1 MCNSDGNWSIQ
12 ATDISTCIPITC
24 QAPEM
29 TTSPMLSWNISY
41 KIFYQSEFSP
51 ATTSFILICQE
62 DYHFVNQIDNFTALC
77 GFDG

>member
-1 MCNSDGNWSIQ
+1 MCNSDGNWSLQ
-12 ATDISTCIPITC
+12 APDIPTCSPITC

-29 TTSPMLSWNISY
+29 TTSPKLNWNISY
-41 KIFYQSEFSP
+41 KIFYQSESSP

-62 DYHFVNQIDNFTALC
+62 DYHFVNKIDNFTAVC